1 MEVLI
6 KEMFL
11 YWRNHDKCFAN
22 GFEDLKQEEIDFNN
36 LSQEL
41 ISNY

>member
-1 MEVLI
+1 
-6 KEMFL
+6 MFL
-11 YWRNHDKCFAN
+11 YWRNHDEYFTT